1 MINDCYYDNFDRKE
15 NLHFDSQTVH
25 GALGYDP
32 ITGSVSFPIFQTST
46 FRHRDFQI
54 STGYDYTRLQN
65 PTRQELERT
74 IAILEEDGSRR
85 PR

>member
-46 FRHRDFQI
+46 FRHRDV
-54 STGYDYTRLQN
+54 YK
-65 PTRQELERT
+65 RQR
-74 IAILEEDGSRR
+74 
-85 PR
+85 